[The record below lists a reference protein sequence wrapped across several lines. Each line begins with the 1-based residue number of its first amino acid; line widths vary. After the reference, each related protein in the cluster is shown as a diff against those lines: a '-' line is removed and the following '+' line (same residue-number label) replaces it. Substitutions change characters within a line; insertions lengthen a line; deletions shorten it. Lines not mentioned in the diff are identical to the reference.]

1 MSIQLKLV
9 SIKKENSQNSQNSQN
24 SINKYVLI
32 KKLCDIN
39 DLDSN
44 TLNLTNGS
52 YKIKLR
58 KIIKYIILEKIKELE
73 CDKDSLDKIND
84 SFNND
89 IIKFICGSETIKDD
103 DEIFMVEDKKI
114 IYIFTN
120 DDFSQDILC
129 KTFFKFGKDLTDKK
143 EKKLSSLLEEKL
155 DEDHILEKMDMDN
168 INEELMNEFKDNDFI
183 FLLNILKNRPELFDK
198 LYQYL
203 SSGDI
208 VDQKEFDEFTF
219 EESEFNF
226 EKEFISLLNLNL
238 DESENTLKKVLMY
251 FKGHLNLS
259 LRFILNQKKIE

>member
-9 SIKKENSQNSQNSQN
+9 SIKKENSQNSQN

-73 CDKDSLDKIND
+73 YNEESLNKIN
-84 SFNND
+84 SNFNKD
-89 IIKFICGSETIKDD
+89 LIKFICGSETIKDD
-103 DEIFMVEDKKI
+103 DETFMVEDKKI

-120 DDFSQDILC
+120 DEFSKEILC
-129 KTFFKFGKDLTDKK
+129 KTFLKFGNDLTDKK
-143 EKKLSSLLEEKL
+143 EKKLNSLLEKEL
-155 DEDHILEKMDMDN
+155 DEDHILETADMDN
-168 INEELMNEFKDNDFI
+168 INEELIKDFKDKDFI

-203 SSGDI
+203 SLGDI
-208 VDQKEFDEFTF
+208 VDQKEFEEFIF

-226 EKEFISLLNLNL
+226 EKELISLLNLNL

-259 LRFILNQKKIE
+259 LRYILNSKKN